1 MKLETL
7 FEIQRVLNNRIV
19 EEHGLDVNE
28 LRNKKFLSLLTEL
41 GELANETRCFK
52 YWSNKGPSPKDV
64 ILEEYVDCLH
74 FILTI
79 GLDHGFEKVNP
90 SFDEG
95 ENKDVTQ
102 QFINLFLDVNELIIY
117 PSKESYQDMLEEFF
131 RLGILLNFSK
141 KEIYDAYLEKN
152 KINHIRQDKKY

>member
-52 YWSNKGPSPKDV
+52 YWSNKGPSPKEV

-79 GLDHGFEKVNP
+79 GLDHGFEKVKP
-90 SFDEG
+90 AFDEG
-95 ENKDVTQ
+95 ENKDITQ

-117 PSKESYQDMLEEFF
+117 PSLESYQDMLEEFF
-131 RLGILLNFSK
+131 RLGILLDFTK

-152 KINHIRQDKKY
+152 KINHVRQDEKY